1 MLGLSKYIVA
11 ALIAAHEVK
20 IAETSTLTQ
29 PQAAGGCKPVL
40 VALIKVVK
48 SVAAPPCTA

>member
-1 MLGLSKYIVA
+1 LGLSKYIVA

-29 PQAAGGCKPVL
+29 PHVAGGFRPVG
-40 VALIKVVK
+40 VALITASK
-48 SVAAPPCTA
+48 SLAAPPSTA